1 MRASVELRDAYG
13 RNVGAAQRN
22 KLMHFSH
29 LMPLGTP
36 MVIFCVSLR
45 RTKKNE
51 SLLVVDY
58 YVT

>member
-1 MRASVELRDAYG
+1 MP
-13 RNVGAAQRN
+13 
-22 KLMHFSH
+22 FSR

-51 SLLVVDY
+51 SLLIVDY

>member
-1 MRASVELRDAYG
+1 MRASVELRDG
-13 RNVGAAQRN
+13 RNVGAAQKN
-22 KLMHFSH
+22 KMHFSR

-36 MVIFCVSLR
+36 LVIFCVSLR
-45 RTKKNE
+45 QTKKNE